1 MFNIGRWV
9 FKILGVGSRIRPW
22 ALGGTDQA
30 LGVGWHGPPFGRWV
44 FKMPLAAAR
53 GGRRRGG
60 GRRRRREGVYQPG
73 RRETGGRG
81 AIQRFNSQ
89 LTRG

>member
-22 ALGGTDQA
+22 ALGGTDQV

-44 FKMPLAAAR
+44 FKMPLARALGDSEGRQR
-53 GGRRRGG
+53 GQRAGTTVPPGLGIGR
-60 GRRRRREGVYQPG
+60 VP
-73 RRETGGRG
+73 
-81 AIQRFNSQ
+81 
-89 LTRG
+89 